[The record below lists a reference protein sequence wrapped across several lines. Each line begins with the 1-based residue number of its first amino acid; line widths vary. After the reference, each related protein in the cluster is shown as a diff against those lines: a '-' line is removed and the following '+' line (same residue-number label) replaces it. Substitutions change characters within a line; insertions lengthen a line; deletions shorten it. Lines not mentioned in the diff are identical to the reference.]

1 MDRERLF
8 ILHQCEGIGWKRIYQ
23 LLKADPSLAHI
34 FKMKSRELSAVFQLS
49 EAAAEKLSRHLASSS
64 FKKLHDTYKKENIT
78 FIAAGDLDYPAMLKS
93 IFDPP
98 WVIYAKGD
106 IEYFSGNCIS
116 VVGTRNPTPY
126 GVSSVSHVLL
136 PLIKQGWVTV
146 SGLAA
151 GIDTVVHRLSI
162 SEKQPTIAVLGH
174 GLGMVY
180 PGTNKPLAEQI
191 TRRGILISEFPYHNK
206 PKKWQFPLRNRIIS
220 GLSLGT
226 LVIEARMKSGSLIT
240 ADQALEQGR
249 EVFAVPG
256 SILEACSSGTN
267 TLIQNGAK
275 LVADSND
282 ILAELPKAES
292 KAFS

>member
-23 LLKADPSLAHI
+23 MLKADPTLAQI
-34 FKMKSRELSAVFQLS
+34 FKMKSRELSNFFQLS

-64 FKKLHDTYKKENIT
+64 FKKLFDTYNNANIT
-78 FIAAGDLDYPAMLKS
+78 FIAAGDPDYPVMLKS

-106 IEYFSGNCIS
+106 VEYFSRTCIS
-116 VVGTRNPTPY
+116 VVGTRKPTPY
-126 GVSSVSHVLL
+126 GIKSTSHLLL
-136 PLIKQGWVTV
+136 PLIRQGWTTV
-146 SGLAA
+146 SGLAS
-151 GIDTVVHRLSI
+151 GIDTAVHRLSL

-180 PGTNKPLAEQI
+180 PDSNKFLADQI
-191 TRRGILISEFPYHNK
+191 VKKGILLSEFAYHNR
-206 PKKWQFPLRNRIIS
+206 PKKWQFPMRNRIIS
-220 GLSLGT
+220 GLSPGT
-226 LVIEARMKSGSLIT
+226 LIIEAQQKSGSLIT

-256 SILEACSSGTN
+256 SILEPSCSGTN

-275 LVADSND
+275 LVADFTD
-282 ILAELPKAES
+282 IVAEYP
-292 KAFS
+292 KAFSEAFS